1 MKILP
6 IPTRYHYIT
15 ITKELQVFLFCYTNF
30 SNCVTLRTDRFPLY
44 YFWFKADNPNEM
56 INTDKERIKDMIR
69 LIASDLDGTLLHN
82 GAQRLTQRTIELIRA
97 LTRKGIRFIAASGRQ
112 YDNERRLFAP
122 IKDEISYIAENGSLC
137 IHQGEVISR
146 GIIPDDLAYRIMRDI
161 KKNPDYEIVVSRED
175 TCLIE
180 NRCPE
185 FVNHIVNVMKNTTE
199 IVDDITKI
207 KGPFLKIAVA
217 NMKSHDVHS
226 YLKELQGKYSDQ
238 LKVVTSGNIW
248 IDFIVPGYNKGTGLQ
263 AFLDLFGVKP
273 EECMAFGDQYNDI
286 EMLKL
291 AGYGYAMSNAA
302 PGIAGHA
309 KYVTDSVEEVLED
322 VLAELD

>member
-1 MKILP
+1 MRLFTVSRISDIL
-6 IPTRYHYIT
+6 I
-15 ITKELQVFLFCYTNF
+15 LV
-30 SNCVTLRTDRFPLY
+30 SNAEIFR
-44 YFWFKADNPNEM
+44 M
-56 INTDKERIKDMIR
+56 INTDKERITHMIK
-69 LIASDLDGTLLHN
+69 LIASDLDGTLLQN
-82 GAQRLTQRTIELIRA
+82 GAQQLTPRAVELIHA
-97 LTRKGIRFIAASGRQ
+97 LTEKGIHFIAASGRQ

-137 IHQGEVISR
+137 IHQGKVISR
-146 GIIPDDLAYRIMRDI
+146 GIIPDGLAYRIMHDI

-185 FVNHIVNVMKNTTE
+185 FVDHIVNVMKNTTE
-199 IVDDITKI
+199 IVDDITTI

-217 NMKSHDVHS
+217 NMTSRNIHD
-226 YLKELQGKYSDQ
+226 YLKELQAKYSDQ

-263 AFLDLFGVKP
+263 AFLDLFGIKP

-286 EMLKL
+286 EMLEL
-291 AGYGYAMSNAA
+291 AGQGYAMSNAA

-309 KYVTDSVEEVLED
+309 RYVTDSVEEVLED
-322 VLAELD
+322 VLAGLE

>member
-1 MKILP
+1 
-6 IPTRYHYIT
+6 
-15 ITKELQVFLFCYTNF
+15 
-30 SNCVTLRTDRFPLY
+30 
-44 YFWFKADNPNEM
+44 M
-56 INTDKERIKDMIR
+56 IK
-69 LIASDLDGTLLHN
+69 LIASDLDGTLLQN
-82 GAQRLTQRTIELIRA
+82 GAQQLTPRAVELIHA
-97 LTRKGIRFIAASGRQ
+97 LTEKGIHFIAASGRQ

-137 IHQGEVISR
+137 IHQGKVISR
-146 GIIPDDLAYRIMRDI
+146 GIIPDGLAYRIMHDI

-180 NRCPE
+180 DRCPE
-185 FVNHIVNVMKNTTE
+185 FVDHIVNVMKNTTE
-199 IVDDITKI
+199 IVDDITTI

-217 NMKSHDVHS
+217 NMTSRNIHD
-226 YLKELQGKYSDQ
+226 YLKELQAKYSDQ

-263 AFLDLFGVKP
+263 AFLDLFGIKP

-286 EMLKL
+286 EMLEL
-291 AGYGYAMSNAA
+291 AGQGYAMSNAA

-309 KYVTDSVEEVLED
+309 RYVTDSVEEVLED
-322 VLAELD
+322 VLAGLE